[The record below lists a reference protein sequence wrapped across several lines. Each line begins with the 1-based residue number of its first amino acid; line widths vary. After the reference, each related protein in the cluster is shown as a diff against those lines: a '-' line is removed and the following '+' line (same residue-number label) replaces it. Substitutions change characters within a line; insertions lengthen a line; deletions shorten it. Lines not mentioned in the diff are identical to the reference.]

1 MPKRAEGYP
10 QLWGNVN
17 SPPVVIHQPE
27 QAQDLGS
34 AWRRIDLTPFLPQQ
48 PPTEPLPDVPPVSIN
63 PTSAAPSAAG
73 GSASFA
79 VIMTGPGVS
88 GTWTVDKDAVA
99 DWLTL
104 DSPTTPQVAD
114 GLVMYTVGAN
124 ATGVDRIGRFYVNG
138 KTFTVTQAG
147 V

>member
-1 MPKRAEGYP
+1 MPSRRTRYP
-10 QLWGNVN
+10 QLWANVN
-17 SPPVVIHQPE
+17 SPPVVIHQPD

-34 AWRRIDLTPFLPQQ
+34 AWRQVDVTPFLPQR

-63 PTSAAPSAAG
+63 PTSAAPAAAG

-79 VIMTGPGVS
+79 VIMTGPGQS

-99 DWLTL
+99 DWLTVT
-104 DSPTTPQVAD
+104 SPTTPQVAD
-114 GLVMYTVGAN
+114 GQVMYTVAANEGAERS
-124 ATGVDRIGRFYVNG
+124 ARMYVNG